1 MSSDLAGSGF
11 DFFAPAPSAAPP
23 PQGWTQPPPAPVV
36 PTAVPGD
43 ESESGLSTR
52 LALAVTVIAVLL
64 SGFMLNSGH
73 VFFHA
78 SDVLDV
84 TLRRALVYTLG
95 FYVLLGLAVIA
106 FVQVKRV
113 RLVWHRGSVPGAILL
128 GAPLGAVGGLLGV
141 AVNSGVSGHLAS
153 DPNVTLLVGGGG
165 ALRIMAA
172 LVTTAMLAPLV
183 EETIFRGVC
192 AGTMIKYGVAAAVW
206 SSAIAFAFWHHNPS
220 ALRYYA
226 AMGLV
231 FAAIWRKRG
240 LIASMSAHA
249 AFNGVLTIAAVLATS
264 GVGTMTTFDGVSVY
278 VPGGWHVD
286 TAQIASGVEVI
297 DGPSG
302 SSMALISKQQEASE
316 QTLDQLEA
324 RLQSSPV
331 QTGVNIDPS
340 SVHEIS
346 GAVGP
351 MLSADFTAD
360 SQPGHVLA
368 FTYKGAIY
376 EVVMVTAGNPAA
388 EHEWKSVLESVR
400 PA

>member
-1 MSSDLAGSGF
+1 MSSDLAGSGY
-11 DFFAPAPSAAPP
+11 DFFAAAPRPAPAA
-23 PQGWTQPPPAPVV
+23 TAPTAAV
-36 PTAVPGD
+36 PTVTGGAAA
-43 ESESGLSTR
+43 ESGLGAR
-52 LALAVTVIAVLL
+52 MAVAVTVIAVVL

-73 VFFHA
+73 LFFHA

-95 FYVLLGLAVIA
+95 FYVLLGSALFV
-106 FVQVKRV
+106 FVQAKQV
-113 RLVWHRGSVPGAILL
+113 RLVWHRGGVAAAVLL

-141 AVNSGVSGHLAS
+141 AINSGASGHLAS
-153 DPNVTLLVGGGG
+153 DPNVTMLVGGGG
-165 ALRIMAA
+165 ALRIAAA

-183 EETIFRGVC
+183 EETIFRGIC
-192 AGTMIKYGVAAAVW
+192 AGTMIKYGAAAAVW

-264 GVGTMTTFDGVSVY
+264 GVGATTTFDGVSVF

-286 TAQIASGVEVI
+286 AAQGAVGLEIV

-302 SSMALISKQQEASE
+302 SSMALIHKPQEDSA
-316 QTLDQLEA
+316 QTLDELEA

-331 QTGVNIDPS
+331 QTGVAIDPT
-340 SVHEIS
+340 SVREIS
-346 GAVGP
+346 SGVGR

-368 FTYKGAIY
+368 FIYNGGIY

-388 EHEWKSVLESVR
+388 EHEWKSVLQSVR

>member
-1 MSSDLAGSGF
+1 
-11 DFFAPAPSAAPP
+11 
-23 PQGWTQPPPAPVV
+23 
-36 PTAVPGD
+36 
-43 ESESGLSTR
+43 
-52 LALAVTVIAVLL
+52 VTVVAVLL
-64 SGFMLNSGH
+64 SGFMLGSGH

-78 SDVLDV
+78 NDVLDV

-95 FYVLLGLAVIA
+95 FYVLLGLAL
-106 FVQVKRV
+106 FVFIQAKRV
-113 RLVWHRGSVPGAILL
+113 RLVWHRGGVAAAILL

-153 DPNVTLLVGGGG
+153 DPNVTMLVGGGG

-183 EETIFRGVC
+183 EETIFRGIC
-192 AGTMIKYGVAAAVW
+192 AGTLVKYGATAAVW

-264 GVGTMTTFDGVSVY
+264 GVGATTTFQGLSVF
-278 VPGGWHVD
+278 VPGGWHID
-286 TAQIASGVEVI
+286 TSHAASGLEVVA
-297 DGPSG
+297 GPSG
-302 SSMALISKQQEASE
+302 SSMVLISRPQEGSG
-316 QTLDQLEA
+316 QTLDQLKA

-331 QTGVNIDPS
+331 QTGISIAPS

-346 GAVGP
+346 GAVGA

-368 FTYKGAIY
+368 FTYNGTIY

-388 EHEWKSVLESVR
+388 EHEWKSVVQSVR